1 MSETA
6 SVNIPKDMIEP
17 VIKAHIQTAIVSALG
32 DGRALIEAAV
42 QRILNE
48 KVDEQG
54 KPSTYSNA
62 RPFVDFLMRQCIT
75 TAAKEVIMEEL
86 PKHKEAI
93 RASIK
98 ANLARRNSPL
108 IRQFVDGMVGAL
120 TSPDRLRYRVQ
131 VDFNE

>member
-1 MSETA
+1 MNETA

-17 VIKAHIQTAIVSALG
+17 VIKAHIQAAIVSALG

-42 QRILNE
+42 QRILTE
-48 KVDEQG
+48 KVDENG
-54 KPSTYSNA
+54 KPSSYSNA
-62 RPFVDFLMRQCIT
+62 RPLADFLLRQCIQ
-75 TAAKEVIMEEL
+75 TAAKEVILEEL

-108 IRQFVDGMVGAL
+108 IKQFVNGMVGAL
-120 TSPDRLRYRVQ
+120 TNADRLKYRIQ